1 MSIFFDD
8 KLYSFDVSKIEVF
21 IIKNSYFFIYK
32 LSELLHSKFN
42 VSSVFHVIKINK

>member
-21 IIKNSYFFIYK
+21 IIKNNDLKKNKQIILYTNNK
-32 LSELLHSKFN
+32 LKF
-42 VSSVFHVIKINK
+42 